1 MADITITIREK
12 TMEELKRLKNYY
24 QSPSIDDLL
33 NQLIN
38 EGKKRLFDEFS
49 EDFKKRLEEKGLSL
63 EDFIESGLQIREEI
77 LKDKGIIE

>member
-1 MADITITIREK
+1 MRCK
-12 TMEELKRLKNYY
+12 VFSHLKRANM
-24 QSPSIDDLL
+24 
-33 NQLIN
+33 
-38 EGKKRLFDEFS
+38 FDEFS